1 MSGSIS
7 GIGLADLYSG
17 QAALTLLSGSSS
29 SSASADLL
37 LSYYQAQEGISSAGT
52 DPTAATGP
60 VAPWNSSAPTPSVSQ
75 TVQDAVDGTPFIN
88 PNGATLSAPAGK
100 STEDYKNLFALYQG
114 LNTLLDIAQT
124 AQSMTAS
131 GASSAPPPISM
142 GQLQSTF
149 TSGMNQVQTFLGNDP
164 FSEFNV
170 TAGKVSTSE
179 QSSVGV
185 PNGAAQNYTTG
196 VIGTGDEETPLAAFQ
211 GEVQFNITVANKYA
225 TTPTQIA
232 VNLDDMGSRPRTID
246 NVVNYLNQQMKAAGV
261 STTFSVASLGNAVI
275 TSTLGGQTTTTG
287 QPQWGLTVNGV
298 ASEAVSFSATPTAG
312 AVFVS
317 EASGGLPASTTAT
330 GAAATATPVTEQL
343 IKLQASNSMTA
354 PNPSGD
360 TTLPAS
366 GIFSKALP
374 TGVNSVTASA
384 TGSDGSVYLLAD
396 VSGTFSG
403 APVPGSQGA
412 ALMKYDAAGKLVYSK
427 ILGGQ
432 TDATGDALAVNSD
445 GTVAIAGSTTTP
457 ATTALDGLTTAATT
471 SAFVQVFDPTGA
483 PSWSQTIP
491 ASDGTSSAAGVA
503 FGADG
508 SVYVNGTTTGSIND
522 QVQQGASDEFI
533 QGFKPDG
540 TATFTSQFGS
550 AGINTAAGLAY
561 DASTNALYTAGSE
574 NEQGVVRRFDLNGT
588 QAPTL
593 AATRSLGGVDSLT
606 GIAVA
611 NGQVVVAGDV
621 SAPTLNVATVAKPY
635 TGLAD
640 GFVASLSTNLTASSA
655 DTVNYLGTPGSTTT
669 ATGLAVSGGT
679 AYVTGAIVGDPNS
692 LSGEN
697 GAEGFVTGVD
707 TTTGATTYSTTFT
720 GAGGQAAPS
729 AITVAN
735 GGASILDQLGL
746 PDGAIDAANS
756 NLITANTAIQAGDA
770 LYVRTSPNG
779 PQTAVTITATDT
791 LTTLATKIN
800 GALGPYGAATVL
812 SVGGNSELEIT
823 PANAGAYIELD
834 SQPANPDP
842 LLNPT
847 KGTPVDVLGALGLSA
862 GVVRTV
868 KTINGLTD
876 VSQLREYGLSLPTNL
891 DLTTAAG
898 AQAAVVAL
906 DAAIGTVQ
914 QAYQDLVSPPTMAS
928 EQAAQASNE
937 TGSVPAYLT
946 AEIANYQAGLD
957 RLTGGS

>member
-1 MSGSIS
+1 MSGSIG

-37 LSYYQAQEGISSAGT
+37 LSYYQAQEGIANGGADSSAT
-52 DPTAATGP
+52 ATGP
-60 VAPWNSSAPTPSVSQ
+60 VAPWNSSAPTPSVNQ
-75 TVQDAVDGTPFIN
+75 TVQNAVDGTPFIN

-225 TTPTQIA
+225 TTPTQVA

-246 NVVNYLNQQMKAAGV
+246 NVVNYLNAQMKAAGV
-261 STTFSVASLGNAVI
+261 STTFSVASLGNAVT
-275 TSTLGGQTTTTG
+275 TSTVGGQTTTTTG
-287 QPQWGLTVNGV
+287 EPQWGLTVNGV
-298 ASEAVSFSATPTAG
+298 ASEAVSFSAAPTAG

-317 EASGGLPASTTAT
+317 EASGGLPPSTTT
-330 GAAATATPVTEQL
+330 GAAATPVAEQL
-343 IKLQASNSMTA
+343 IKLQTTNSATA

-366 GIFSKALP
+366 GIFSKTLP

-396 VSGTFSG
+396 VSGAFSG

-412 ALMKYDAAGKLVYSK
+412 ALLKYDAAGKLVYSK

-508 SVYVNGTTTGSIND
+508 SVYVSGTTTGSIND

-550 AGINTAAGLAY
+550 AGVNTAAGLAY

-588 QAPTL
+588 LAPTL
-593 AATRSLGGVDSLT
+593 AATRSIGGVDGLT

-621 SAPTLNVATVAKPY
+621 SAATLNVATVAKPY

-640 GFVASLSTNLTASSA
+640 GFVASLSTDLTASSA

-669 ATGLAVSGGT
+669 ATGLAVSGGV

-697 GAEGFVTGVD
+697 GAEGFVTGVS

-720 GAGGQAAPS
+720 GKGGQAAPS
-729 AITVAN
+729 AITVAD

-746 PDGAIDAANS
+746 PDGAINAANS
-756 NLITANTAIQAGDA
+756 SLITANTAIQAGDA

-812 SVGGNSELEIT
+812 AVGGNSELEIT

-847 KGTPVDVLGALGLSA
+847 KGAPVDVLGALGLSA